1 MRRTLLAILLAVA
14 LVVVPAA
21 GVFAAT
27 TADVTVNATPAFISI
42 TVSYP
47 GSPTPY
53 DFGTVAESATPS
65 TTTSYFTITNSS
77 SVLTDNTVGV
87 TTATWS
93 GGDGW
98 THSDT
103 CTPAANTAG
112 LKANKGGTWDTDDV
126 IVKFSSPNILA
137 DDQAITTDWNFG
149 LKLYA
154 PTSFSDGVE
163 KEIIVRITATLA
175 V

>member
-1 MRRTLLAILLAVA
+1 MRKTLLAMLLALA

-27 TADVTVNATPAFISI
+27 TADVTVTATPAFISI
-42 TVSYP
+42 SVDIGTH
-47 GSPTPY
+47 
-53 DFGTVAESATPS
+53 DFGTVSESATPS

-87 TTATWS
+87 TADTWT
-93 GGDGW
+93 GGVTW
-98 THSDT
+98 AHSDT

-112 LKANKGGTWDTDDV
+112 LKANQGGTWDTGDV
-126 IVKFSSPNILA
+126 IVKYTSPNILA
-137 DDQAITTDWNFG
+137 DDQPITTNWSFG

-154 PTSFSDGVE
+154 PTSFTDSVE
-163 KEIIVRITATLA
+163 KEITVRITATLA